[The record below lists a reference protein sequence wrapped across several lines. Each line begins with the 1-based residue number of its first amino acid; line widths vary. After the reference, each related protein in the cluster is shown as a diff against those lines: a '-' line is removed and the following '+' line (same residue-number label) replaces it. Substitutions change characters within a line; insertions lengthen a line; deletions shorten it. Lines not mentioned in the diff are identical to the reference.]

1 MRSFRRG
8 WVTITRARP
17 EGLLCAHGFT
27 CSKDVA
33 AEERPP
39 TSEQVRASI
48 YLLGTCKHVH
58 GMAMVQIRN
67 LPDPVHREL
76 KVRAAREGLSLSDLL
91 VRELT
96 KVAERPTAADLMAR
110 IAARPR
116 PPRPLDSARA
126 VRAEREGRR

>member
-1 MRSFRRG
+1 MS
-8 WVTITRARP
+8 
-17 EGLLCAHGFT
+17 LH
-27 CSKDVA
+27 S
-33 AEERPP
+33 
-39 TSEQVRASI
+39 SI
-48 YLLGTCKHVH
+48 DMLETCKHVPS
-58 GMAMVQIRN
+58 MAMVQIRN